1 MLMSSS
7 FEPLRLLLRDRASMT
22 CLLLEG
28 APLRIVVSLKR
39 FLDQLYAIHYFRVYG
54 SRNVWERIEWRELFA
69 RFANPRFL
77 MIVCVYDFD
86 RGLYECSGEFVSI
99 ILNVTMIYLIFT
111 TIGKQTIS
119 FWKGNNFFFFF
130 LEYNQKYNSSPIIG
144 QTSKLNGL
152 RIKLS
157 LV

>member
-7 FEPLRLLLRDRASMT
+7 FEPLRLLLRDRASTT

-28 APLRIVVSLKR
+28 GTSSNRCIPETIPRSAICDSL
-39 FLDQLYAIHYFRVYG
+39 FPCL
-54 SRNVWERIEWRELFA
+54 
-69 RFANPRFL
+69 RFAERLRTDWMTRIIRSFREPKVFNETG
-77 MIVCVYDFD
+77 VYDFD